1 MLYLEDRILYNK
13 NFHLLILILIT
24 YHCKS
29 SFNTT
34 RLYVFPIFHLIQNY
48 AHITYLLCISEYGM
62 GNEVSIYGDTYSYGI
77 LLLEMFTG
85 KKPTD
90 NIFQDSLNLH
100 EFVKAALPEQVIDII
115 DPILLSEREGENRVN
130 DINCNESQNGSLKRL
145 ECLIFILEIGVACS
159 VEFPRERMTMGAVI
173 IELHSIRKE
182 FLGTNIHRQ
191 RFQATGKFCLS

>member
-13 NFHLLILILIT
+13 KFHLLILILIT

-90 NIFQDSLNLH
+90 NIFQDNLNLH
-100 EFVKAALPEQVIDII
+100 DFVKAALPERVID
-115 DPILLSEREGENRVN
+115 R
-130 DINCNESQNGSLKRL
+130 K
-145 ECLIFILEIGVACS
+145 S
-159 VEFPRERMTMGAVI
+159 VV
-173 IELHSIRKE
+173 
-182 FLGTNIHRQ
+182 
-191 RFQATGKFCLS
+191 